1 MTISVETKTPLGII
15 AQNYAQIHQKST
27 NVSSNSQSIFQ
38 SNDETQDLSTI
49 EKGGLLFGTAYL
61 GYKIGKKASP
71 YVAKA
76 GKYTFNFAKS
86 KAPVVKQAMKKGANK
101 VGQKYSI
108 AKNFAK
114 SKAPV
119 VKDAM
124 KKSANK
130 VGQKYSIAKNF
141 AKSKAPVVKDA
152 MKKGANKVGQKY
164 SIAKN
169 FAKSK
174 APVVKQ
180 AMKKGANK
188 AYTKSVKTCKSV
200 KEAIEKNLK
209 NSSKILNG
217 ESVIIGEKAVK
228 ALGTF
233 GKILGRGAVPLQ
245 VALGLFEIKKA
256 YDEGGSKSALKQSGK
271 SCTGLVGGLA
281 GAKLGAMLGTA
292 ICPGIGTAVGTF
304 LGGMIGYFAGE
315 AIADKLS

>member
-86 KAPVVKQAMKKGANK
+86 KAPVVKQ
-101 VGQKYSI
+101 
-108 AKNFAK
+108 
-114 SKAPV
+114 
-119 VKDAM
+119 
-124 KKSANK
+124 
-130 VGQKYSIAKNF
+130 
-141 AKSKAPVVKDA
+141 A